1 MDMEGHNHLKM
12 ENVHA
17 CASAVAISSI
27 ERPSVLM
34 SSWKAVTPSASPATW
49 EGEGGDKHLEGGAIT
64 T

>member
-12 ENVHA
+12 EDVRA

-34 SSWKAVTPSASPATW
+34 SSWKAVTPSASPATLK
-49 EGEGGDKHLEGGAIT
+49 GEGGGIT